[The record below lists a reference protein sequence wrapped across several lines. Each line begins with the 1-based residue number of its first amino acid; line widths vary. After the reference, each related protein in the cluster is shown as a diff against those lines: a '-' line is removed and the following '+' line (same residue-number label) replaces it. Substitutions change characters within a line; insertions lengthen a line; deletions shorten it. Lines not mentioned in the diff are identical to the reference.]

1 MLRNVIRFLIMFS
14 FFKILKKSKKS
25 AARLGELKTSHGLIH
40 TPAFFPVA
48 TQATV
53 KSLTPK
59 EIKEIGFEA
68 VLCNTYHLYL
78 RPGEKNIKKLGGL
91 HKFMNWSG
99 PIATDS
105 GGFQVFSLGFG
116 LEHRVGKVLKEK
128 DQNNFNQE
136 KIKGQQAKLAEI
148 DQNGVSFTSHLDGSI
163 HRFTPEKSVRI
174 QEDLDADII
183 FVFDECTSP
192 LASYD
197 YTKRAMIRTHKWAK
211 RCLKVKKRK
220 DQLLFGVV
228 QGGSFKDLRKESAKF
243 ISDLPFDG
251 IGIGGSF
258 GKDEMKKTLDWIL
271 PYLPENKPRHL
282 LGVGYLRDL
291 KEAIKRGMDLFDC
304 VYPTRLAR
312 HGTFLA
318 PLDAKLSNGGEMNIF
333 KAVYRLDK
341 APIMKNCF
349 CYTCQ
354 NFSRAYL
361 HHLFKAGEI
370 LGSRLA
376 TFHNLWFMRQFMKEI
391 KQAIKDNKF

>member
-1 MLRNVIRFLIMFS
+1 MAIKLIFKMPSFL
-14 FFKILKKSKKS
+14 KIIKKSKKS
-25 AARLGELKTSHGLIH
+25 AARLGILKTSHGLIH
-40 TPAFFPVA
+40 TPAFLPCA
-48 TQATV
+48 TQAAV
-53 KSLTPK
+53 KTLTPK
-59 EIKEIGFEA
+59 EIKEIGFEG

-91 HKFMNWSG
+91 HKFMNWFG

-116 LEHRVGKVLKEK
+116 LEHRVGKVLKGRDE
-128 DQNNFNQE
+128 NNFNEE
-136 KIKGQQAKLAEI
+136 KAKGQQAKLAEI
-148 DQNGVSFTSHLDGSI
+148 DENGVSFISHLDGSI
-163 HRFTPEKSVRI
+163 HRFTPEKSIRI
-174 QEDLDADII
+174 QEDLGADII
-183 FVFDECTSP
+183 FAFDECTSP
-192 LASYD
+192 LASYG
-197 YTKRAMIRTHKWAK
+197 YTKKAMIRTHRWAK
-211 RCLKVKKRK
+211 RCLKAKKRK

-228 QGGSFKDLRKESAKF
+228 QGGPFKDLRKESAKF
-243 ISDLPFDG
+243 ISDLPLDG

-258 GKDEMKKTLDWIL
+258 GKDEMKKTLDWIR

-282 LGVGYLRDL
+282 LGIGYLDDL
-291 KEAIKRGMDLFDC
+291 KQAIKRGMDLFDC

-312 HGTFLA
+312 HGTFLT
-318 PLDAKLSNGGEMNIF
+318 NEREMNIF

-341 APIMKNCF
+341 APIVKNCA

-361 HHLFKAGEI
+361 RHLFKAGEI

-376 TFHNLWFMRQFMKEI
+376 TFHNLWFMRQFIEEI